1 MEPES
6 GFDPEE
12 DVTTCFEPEEM
23 AATGLEAEEDVA
35 TGLEA
40 EDDATTGLE
49 LEAPIGFETEVDFV
63 NPGTLTGPG
72 TRTGPGSSVFF
83 VMAAEDTG
91 LCEDVGT
98 ARVKVLS
105 PDGGMRETTAS
116 SERESSV

>member
-12 DVTTCFEPEEM
+12 DVTTGLEPEEM
-23 AATGLEAEEDVA
+23 AATGLEAEEDVT

-40 EDDATTGLE
+40 DATTGLE

-83 VMAAEDTG
+83 VMDTEDTG
-91 LCEDVGT
+91 LCEEAGRLLVDCRGCLLVILN
-98 ARVKVLS
+98 AI
-105 PDGGMRETTAS
+105 
-116 SERESSV
+116 